1 MFKSNWADSIY
12 TQISLGIVGVFALL
26 IFIYQIIKIK
36 NSHRGSLKEVKFEI
50 ICVTTAEKQGSLT
63 TSRGKGLV
71 DQDSTETSLPRIV
84 SGVPENITLKE
95 GDFILCFQPEKEVM
109 PSTFVE
115 PFRCWYA
122 EKLDKDLVNELLKS
136 TNLKFGIIK
145 ESSAC

>member
-36 NSHRGSLKEVKFEI
+36 NSHRGSLKEVEFEI

-63 TSRGKGLV
+63 TSRGKSLV
-71 DQDSTETSLPRIV
+71 DQDSTGTSLPRII

-95 GDFILCFQPEKEVM
+95 GDIILGFQPEKEVM
-109 PSTFVE
+109 PATYVE
-115 PFRCWYA
+115 PFRCWYVQ
-122 EKLDKDLVNELLKS
+122 KLDQDLVNELLN
-136 TNLKFGIIK
+136 TANLKFGIIK
-145 ESSAC
+145 EGSTC